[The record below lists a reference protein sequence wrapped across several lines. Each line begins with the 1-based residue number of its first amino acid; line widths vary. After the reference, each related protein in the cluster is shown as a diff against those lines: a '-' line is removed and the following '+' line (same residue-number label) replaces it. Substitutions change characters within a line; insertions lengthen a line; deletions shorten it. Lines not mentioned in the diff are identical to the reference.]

1 MNNNDVLRRLRYA
14 LNINNVSMIE
24 IFKLGGC
31 DITEDRIIS
40 IIKKEEEE
48 GYSECSSRQ
57 LECFLDGLIISRRG
71 VREKTDNIPVINPDV
86 KLTNNVILKKIRIA
100 LDFKEDDMLQVLK
113 LADFETT
120 RHELSALFRSP
131 GSKNYKN
138 CGDQLMKKFLNGL
151 TIKYRK

>member
-24 IFKLGGC
+24 IFKSGGC

-86 KLTNNVILKKIRIA
+86 KLISTHRRPYPLPVIGT
-100 LDFKEDDMLQVLK
+100 V
-113 LADFETT
+113 
-120 RHELSALFRSP
+120 
-131 GSKNYKN
+131 
-138 CGDQLMKKFLNGL
+138 
-151 TIKYRK
+151 